1 MDYEYSLINMQ
12 REYKKLTTV
21 FSVWYILLGLF
32 KYNSYKFQ
40 VPFQPRS
47 QGFSLGALGTRSRY
61 TNLSRRSIFAY
72 LARFNL

>member
-1 MDYEYSLINMQ
+1 MDYERSLINMQ

-40 VPFQPRS
+40 VPFQLRS
-47 QGFSLGALGTRSRY
+47 
-61 TNLSRRSIFAY
+61 
-72 LARFNL
+72 